1 MEAAQTPRGVLTHVG
16 GWKLGKT
23 LGRGAYAHVRL
34 ATHKNGHQAA
44 CKILPAL
51 HKDPEVPVTWD
62 ETIDAVEAHKEVVL
76 LKALCGAGVEGIAG
90 LEGMVEEGGWTYVFL
105 TLYPCS
111 ISSLSKPWTSDAVVI
126 FFRRLLHTVRNLHQL
141 NVSHE
146 DIKRSN
152 VLADSQ
158 GFPMLVDFGFS
169 HFKANGGYVKSAGGT
184 LDYSSPEKTA
194 DKHYDPKANDVWA
207 LGILLTKILGI
218 QHPYAHSYADDT
230 STTVKRRI
238 LTGDAKFH
246 WKPDQ
251 LVPGGIA
258 ELVMGML
265 ERDPQKRWTTMRI
278 LRHPWLRT
286 KYPDPKPFQLPSY
299 ELRLLHRP
307 SQGVIEDL
315 CFLAYLNGEFA
326 LCETSLRIEELLEGK
341 EPCWEKRWAGML
353 GSWSQRAEMDWQDI
367 PTAITPLLKSRN
379 SFTHVNGPTKAKGV
393 EKSKGGILK
402 EIHLLPNAQ
411 DPIPSGSNADI
422 KKGLRPV
429 RSRFYNMKNK
439 DGAQNLLVCS
449 LRPDIQIQTIH
460 TQTVPQEK
468 FVPDELMAITN
479 NQAGKAKSG
488 IVRIKKTKAKQ
499 KSKANF
505 KIFISDTDNSG
516 EGDEMIE
523 KQQNQQGPRKLD
535 KTGAKNPI
543 ASKSPTSATMVTV
556 SKVGSV
562 TSVPDEQMKGSY
574 EFSRLGPL
582 TRPSGLFLSKPDPP
596 RAQRRSPRLQEEKRV
611 DLN

>member
-1 MEAAQTPRGVLTHVG
+1 M
-16 GWKLGKT
+16 GKT

-51 HKDPEVPVTWD
+51 HKDPGLPVTWD

-90 LEGMVEEGGWTYVFL
+90 LEGVVEEGGWTYVFL

-111 ISSLSKPWTSDAVVI
+111 ISSISKPWASDAVVI

-158 GFPMLVDFGFS
+158 GSPVLVDFGFS

-194 DKHYDPKANDVWA
+194 DKHYDPKANDIWA
-207 LGILLTKILGI
+207 LGILLTKILCI
-218 QHPYAHSYADDT
+218 QHPYAHSYVDDT

-246 WKPDQ
+246 WKTDH
-251 LVPGGIA
+251 LVPGGVA
-258 ELVMGML
+258 ELIMGML
-265 ERDPQKRWTTMRI
+265 ERDPQQRWTITRI
-278 LRHPWLRT
+278 LGHPWLRT
-286 KYPDPKPFQLPSY
+286 KYPDLRPFQLPSY
-299 ELRLLHRP
+299 ELKLLHKP
-307 SQGVIEDL
+307 SQSVIEDL

-326 LCETSLRIEELLEGK
+326 LCETSMRIEEHLEGK

-367 PTAITPLLKSRN
+367 PTAITPLPKSRS
-379 SFTHVNGPTKAKGV
+379 SFTRVNGPTKANAIGN
-393 EKSKGGILK
+393 SKGGILK

-411 DPIPSGSNADI
+411 ALTTLGSNGDI
-422 KKGLRPV
+422 KKGLRPA
-429 RSRFYNMKNK
+429 RSRFYNMKTKN
-439 DGAQNLLVCS
+439 GAQNLLVCS
-449 LRPDIQIQTIH
+449 LRPGIH
-460 TQTVPQEK
+460 TQTTLQEK
-468 FVPDELMAITN
+468 FVPDDLMAATN
-479 NQAGKAKSG
+479 NQSSKAKPG
-488 IVRIKKTKAKQ
+488 IVRVKKPKAKQ
-499 KSKANF
+499 KSKADF

-516 EGDEMIE
+516 EENETVE
-523 KQQNQQGPRKLD
+523 KRQNQQGPRKLD
-535 KTGAKNPI
+535 KTGAKNLI
-543 ASKSPTSATMVTV
+543 IGESPTLAALVTD
-556 SKVGSV
+556 SKEGFI
-562 TSVPDEQMKGSY
+562 TSVPDEQMK
-574 EFSRLGPL
+574 
-582 TRPSGLFLSKPDPP
+582 GLFLSKPDPP
-596 RAQRRSPRLQEEKRV
+596 RARCTQRRSPRLQEEKRI